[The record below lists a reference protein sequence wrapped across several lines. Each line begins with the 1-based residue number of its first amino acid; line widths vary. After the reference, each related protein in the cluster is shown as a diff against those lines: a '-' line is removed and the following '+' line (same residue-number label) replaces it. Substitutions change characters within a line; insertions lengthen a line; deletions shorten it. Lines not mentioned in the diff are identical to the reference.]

1 MTPRDRQPYW
11 PDETARERLTRPAV
25 GRLLVAMPMLGDA
38 NFDRTVVLIVAA
50 EEGGFQGVIISEPT
64 RDDVRSL
71 LPKWWQASMPPRKLH
86 RGGPCSPE
94 MVMCLAVGR
103 PRLSVPGLARVVDYP
118 HQTLYR
124 IEGDVDPESV
134 LPSVGGVR
142 LFAGYAGWG
151 GAQLDDEIDAG
162 AWLCVASEAGD
173 AMSAHSAT
181 LWRDVLARQRGSA
194 AFLRHCP
201 DNPLRN

>member
-1 MTPRDRQPYW
+1 
-11 PDETARERLTRPAV
+11 
-25 GRLLVAMPMLGDA
+25 MPMLGDA

-86 RGGPCSPE
+86 RGGPCSPD

-103 PRLSVPGLARVVDYP
+103 PRLSVPGLARVMDYA

-142 LFAGYAGWG
+142 LVMGRQIGRAAVNDNRPFCPPIFMVNAAMGFASG
-151 GAQLDDEIDAG
+151 GSG
-162 AWLCVASEAGD
+162 
-173 AMSAHSAT
+173 
-181 LWRDVLARQRGSA
+181 LAPTQ
-194 AFLRHCP
+194 P
-201 DNPLRN
+201 QP